1 MKRFFPMLLALILIV
16 ALALVSCG
24 TTRYEKQGISFEL
37 PSRFEQ
43 RAIANALYAYGD
55 DESYIV
61 FNKHTKSALALQG
74 ISTLDVAE
82 FVDHALTKNG
92 MKDSVQVEYDVD
104 RAEFSYIA
112 ADAEAEGVL
121 YYCYSLV
128 IRGTDCI
135 WMIQMFC
142 YASLSSEYVPEFEK
156 WAASIKVE

>member
-16 ALALVSCG
+16 ALALASCS

-112 ADAEAEGVL
+112 ADVEAEGVL

>member
-1 MKRFFPMLLALILIV
+1 MKKSLPMLLVFTLIFCITLT
-16 ALALVSCG
+16 SCG

-43 RAIANALYAYGD
+43 RAIENALYAYGD

-82 FVDHALTKNG
+82 FVDHALTENG
-92 MKDSVQVEYDVD
+92 MNEAVEVEYGVD

-112 ADAEAEGVL
+112 ADADAEGDQKHSRNAAHKDVFSVD
-121 YYCYSLV
+121 SL
-128 IRGTDCI
+128 
-135 WMIQMFC
+135 
-142 YASLSSEYVPEFEK
+142 
-156 WAASIKVE
+156 